1 MTPIEVE
8 VASPQPAGRV
18 RVLKLRGQIDRSAE
32 EPLLAAYQEASS
44 SGAEAIV
51 LNFDSV
57 EGMDTVG
64 LELLIT
70 LLAKAEQQRQRL
82 VACGL
87 STPLQQALAVS
98 YLDEAL
104 EVFDDEAEALQSV

>member
-1 MTPIEVE
+1 MNPVEVE
-8 VASPQPAGRV
+8 VAIPGPAGRI
-18 RVLKLRGQIDRSAE
+18 RVLKVRGRIGRSAE
-32 EPLLAAYQEASS
+32 EPLMAAYQEASS
-44 SGAEAIV
+44 SGAEAVV

-70 LLAKAEQQRQRL
+70 LLAKAEQQQQRL

-87 STPLQQALAVS
+87 SAPLRQAFAVS

-104 EVFDDEAEALQSV
+104 EVFSDEAEALQSV